1 MGRFAEAPSD
11 VERRGPQRKRSLKKF
26 MAFIGI
32 SVLISGLTWGGMG
45 IKQADMGDTVGR
57 KSLDNLLQRI
67 KQADMGDT
75 IGDPNAPLQY
85 QVVNADQI
93 MSDSSQKSYNWDRKY
108 LATGSKVESLDYDV
122 TIMGDGRLNVKELF
136 KVRLDVNGG
145 SWSQVYHRIP
155 ISPDG
160 YKSIEVTQVRNV
172 TGDYDMDYTTFANPD
187 NYSDSSWNSS
197 QAGKW
202 FLAKSD
208 ANNSSIKASI
218 KGEFKQGNSG
228 YAVIG
233 ANIDKMTSGEVE
245 LQFDYILTPGKA
257 LQKHKDGVTTEL
269 FSMADMSTTGDSPI
283 RNLKVTIN
291 RPKDET
297 KRSAWIKLPESIDP
311 SWQITPDQVSFEVS
325 NILFNEI
332 PSAVVTVPTDEL
344 DLPADTSTT
353 NQTAETYAKDTLLNG
368 DGAFLNDDG
377 TVSIGNRISMAQAQ
391 KMAEQQTLANRKKAQ
406 DDRNAKTAAYKENLE
421 KLDKSKQLVKILS
434 GSLTAI
440 LLMLFLEEALSNA
453 KTKRRKMRNI
463 EDAFSADEVNL
474 DPFKRQILFNMMI
487 NGKTEVTDLNII
499 DSSLNLLSANTDV
512 HHKPTSSANKPTSS
526 ANPLHRPTWFDLNG
540 WLRKRA
546 DAHIDRVSS
555 WRSSANDF
563 NQIDNSTLVDPIHVY
578 PGPSVIYKGIDGID
592 SGIPEEQVSSLVNL
606 ARRDGVD
613 TDSTVTISINPEW
626 FNNNRHY
633 VDDDLKPLMSLLEEW
648 GDDHEG
654 DLTFDLDEMILFY
667 QNLNRPSLKK
677 SFSELR
683 KEIDKYIKDKIYTV
697 RDVKIGVLPIAALVS
712 SGALGVLSIVL
723 SPGLAGVGM
732 MKSVFSLG
740 MMAPAISWMEGAL
753 LSSKDTNVISLEKA
767 ITIADKVMNKND
779 ENIAL
784 SKKRPTSIATDK
796 RYIRVQDTVLYGN
809 SKRSAVRMVVE
820 SKEQNG
826 GIQSTSEIGR

>member
-11 VERRGPQRKRSLKKF
+11 VERRSSQRKRALKKF

-45 IKQADMGDTVGR
+45 IKQDVMGDT
-57 KSLDNLLQRI
+57 
-67 KQADMGDT
+67 M
-75 IGDPNAPLQY
+75 GDPNAPLQY
-85 QVVNADQI
+85 QAVNADQI

-108 LATGSKVESLDYDV
+108 RTTGSKVESLDYDV

-136 KVRLDVNGG
+136 KVRLDVMGG
-145 SWSQVYHRIP
+145 IWSQVYHRIP

-172 TGDYDMDYTTFANPD
+172 TGDYDMDYTTFADPD
-187 NYSDSSWNSS
+187 NYSASSWNSS

-208 ANNSSIKASI
+208 ANNASIKASI

-269 FSMADMSTTGDSPI
+269 FSMADMSTTGDRPI

-512 HHKPTSSANKPTSS
+512 HHKPMSSANT
-526 ANPLHRPTWFDLNG
+526 LHRSTWFDLNG

-555 WRSSANDF
+555 WRSSTNDF

-826 GIQSTSEIGR
+826 GIQATSEIGR